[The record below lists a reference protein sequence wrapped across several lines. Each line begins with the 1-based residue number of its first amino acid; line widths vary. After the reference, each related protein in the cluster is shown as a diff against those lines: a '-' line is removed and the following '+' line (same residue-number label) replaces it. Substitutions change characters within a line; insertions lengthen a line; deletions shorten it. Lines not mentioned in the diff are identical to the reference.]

1 MLQIAMNYSNIIYAF
16 DIETTTN
23 ENHITSHYLSN
34 FVNVDFKLL
43 RNESAEILS
52 NISAPTFCRT
62 AEDINNYL
70 VKLNEQTQ
78 SQIAK
83 YLGVAQP
90 TLSRRINKIANH
102 YIKFCK
108 CIGEITADKLNN
120 QP

>member
-1 MLQIAMNYSNIIYAF
+1 MTKSEKQLFNVAVQNSNAV
-16 DIETTTN
+16 DIFCAYYET
-23 ENHITSHYLSN
+23 YQ
-34 FVNVDFKLL
+34 DFEVIKLL
-43 RNESAEILS
+43 K
-52 NISAPTFCRT
+52 T
-62 AEDINNYL
+62 
-70 VKLNEQTQ
+70 EQTQ